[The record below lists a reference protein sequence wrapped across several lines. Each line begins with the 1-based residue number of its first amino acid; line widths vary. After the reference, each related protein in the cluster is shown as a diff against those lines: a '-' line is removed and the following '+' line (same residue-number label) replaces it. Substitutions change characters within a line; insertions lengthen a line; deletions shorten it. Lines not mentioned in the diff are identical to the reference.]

1 MDPGKGA
8 LLYMVPCMCE
18 KQPGCLNIRVVLRRC
33 APYKGDAL
41 APRGGYP
48 KFKEVISIDKTR
60 EQLLEQSEDFERKL
74 RQTKHRYQRIEQQI
88 KYLQDGE
95 RKKRSHRLITRGAAV
110 ESVVP
115 AVKGMSEREFYELV
129 QRIFDLPEVKALLPK
144 DGD

>member
-1 MDPGKGA
+1 MQA
-8 LLYMVPCMCE
+8 RFSH
-18 KQPGCLNIRVVLRRC
+18 I
-33 APYKGDAL
+33 
-41 APRGGYP
+41 
-48 KFKEVISIDKTR
+48 FKEVDIISKNQTKAELVR
-60 EQLLEQSEDFERKL
+60 EQGVIEREL

-110 ESVVP
+110 ESIVP

-129 QRIFDLPEVKALLPK
+129 ERLFDLPEAKALLPK

>member
-1 MDPGKGA
+1 M
-8 LLYMVPCMCE
+8 
-18 KQPGCLNIRVVLRRC
+18 
-33 APYKGDAL
+33 
-41 APRGGYP
+41 
-48 KFKEVISIDKTR
+48 
-60 EQLLEQSEDFERKL
+60 EQSADFERKL

-95 RKKRSHRLITRGAAV
+95 RKKRAHRLIIKGAVV

-115 AVKGMSEREFYELV
+115 EVKDMGEREFYELV